1 LYRNARVVEIGIVTL
16 DAVRRNHA
24 DQAIANVGVHG
35 TGMSLPLDTLWISNI
50 TIAMGLVNTDTTATL
65 LKMVAEHT
73 LPADLFVSHTFDLDD
88 IEEAYDVFG
97 RAAET
102 QALKVA
108 LNA

>member
-1 LYRNARVVEIGIVTL
+1 
-16 DAVRRNHA
+16 
-24 DQAIANVGVHG
+24 
-35 TGMSLPLDTLWISNI
+35 M
-50 TIAMGLVNTDTTATL
+50 
-65 LKMVAEHT
+65 
-73 LPADLFVSHTFDLDD
+73 SHTFDLDD